1 MSQYMYQMNG
11 LDIEHAELNKLVEDL
26 TEKAEKAASRNKC
39 ESSKQSSDYFVQ
51 EKVVQAFLCKS

>member
-1 MSQYMYQMNG
+1 M
-11 LDIEHAELNKLVEDL
+11 EDL